1 MLTKKQIEML
11 KAFRENPCKSL
22 SFTDLKKELKESSTS
37 KLQKTIKDFRKEN
50 LVNVTNVGRTNLISL
65 NFDNNKIFDYFSIF
79 NSESRNVPQDILY
92 NIQGELL
99 KQTEFF
105 SLVVF
110 GSYAKGKEKKDSD
123 LDVAVI
129 VENEDAKKR
138 IIPIINSIKRKSMK
152 KIHDVIFTRDEFL
165 EMLRQDEENVGK
177 EIARN
182 NFVFYGLINFYKL
195 ISKEG
200 KWKN

>member
-11 KAFRENPCKSL
+11 KVFKENPYKNL
-22 SFTDLKKELKESSTS
+22 SFSGLKKELRESSTS
-37 KLQKTIKDFRKEN
+37 KLQKTIKDFKKEN
-50 LVNVTNVGRTNLISL
+50 LINIINVGRTTLISL
-65 NFDNNKIFDYFSIF
+65 NFDNNKLFDYFSIF
-79 NSESRNVPQDILY
+79 NSEFQNIPRGVLYDIQEG
-92 NIQGELL
+92 IL

-110 GSYAKGKEKKDSD
+110 GSYAKGKEKKNSD
-123 LDVAVI
+123 LDIAVI
-129 VENEDAKKR
+129 VESEDVKKR

-152 KIHDVIFTRDEFL
+152 EIHDAVFTRDEFL
-165 EMLRQDEENVGK
+165 EMLGQDEENVGK

-182 NFVFYGLINFYKL
+182 NSVFYGLINFYKL